1 MLKRISA
8 ILLIG
13 FLSMLFGEVL
23 AGSSRTWFADPWG
36 LLVTFPLYLGHV
48 LLLLMV
54 AFKANRLSLVSLYC
68 LGMVFALYEAALTK
82 VLWAGYWDAS
92 GEGFGHFAGISLA
105 EFPMLVFFWH
115 PVMSF
120 ILPVVTFQW
129 LTGAQLVAD
138 HHRLLRFS
146 SSKFLLL
153 VVLAATISSFLA
165 SGSGFSVVSA
175 NAALIGSVG
184 LALVIAR
191 FARSAELSE
200 LLFGRKGSFAL
211 IALMTLTY
219 VTWFFFVLPE
229 RLPSEP
235 IAYLSIGISYL
246 VAIYL
251 FLRIK
256 PKEYKETDHAKMKI
270 GHGVT
275 LLFVYLVSL
284 NIWLVNPEVASNVL
298 AVLYLVLYGAG
309 SLFFSWLVF
318 RLLKNSL
325 VSKRYR

>member
-1 MLKRISA
+1 
-8 ILLIG
+8 
-13 FLSMLFGEVL
+13 MLFGEVF
-23 AGSSRTWFADPWG
+23 AGSSRAWFADPWG

-54 AFKANRLSLVSLYC
+54 AIKANRLSLVSLYC

-82 VLWAGYWDAS
+82 VLWAGYWDAT

-129 LTGAQLVAD
+129 LTGAELIVD
-138 HHRLLRFS
+138 HHRFLRFS
-146 SSKFLLL
+146 SSKFLLF

-165 SGSGFSVVSA
+165 SGSGFDALSA
-175 NAALIGSVG
+175 NAAFLGSVG
-184 LALVIAR
+184 LVFVFAKGAR
-191 FARSAELSE
+191 GVELSD
-200 LLFGRKGSFAL
+200 LLFGRKGSTAL
-211 IALMTLTY
+211 IALMALTY
-219 VTWFFFVLPE
+219 VIWFFFVLPE

-235 IAYLSIGISYL
+235 IAYLSIGIGYL

-256 PKEYKETDHAKMKI
+256 PKGNQETDHAEMKT
-270 GHGVT
+270 GHGVI
-275 LLFVYLVSL
+275 LLGVYFVSL
-284 NIWLVNPEVASNVL
+284 NVWLANPETASNVL
-298 AVLYLVLYGAG
+298 ALLYLALYGAG
-309 SLFFSWLVF
+309 TLFFSWLVF
-318 RLLKNSL
+318 RLLK
-325 VSKRYR
+325 K